1 MTEVNNSIG
10 EGSMH
15 DIMSVSITHKWAS
28 LNDLECARIGDIE
41 GTLAAMHAVQGVRA
55 CAIVQT
61 CNRIEAYL
69 DVSSEFDADAFV
81 SKFFPLIPGQLVGR
95 YESRDA
101 LKRLLRLAAGLESMI
116 VGEDQILGQLKEAA
130 DTAKR
135 IGTLSSELSLAFS
148 KAIQV
153 GKRARTETQINRGS
167 VSVGSAAVDL
177 AERILGTLD
186 DKVILTIGAGEL
198 GTLVAL
204 ALAERDLKTMFV
216 SNRTFRRAQ
225 TLAERLNGKA
235 VRFDKIEEYL
245 TEADLAI
252 SATAAPHYVLTYA
265 QLANVMRGRNG
276 RRLLIVD
283 IANPRDV
290 EEVAARIEGVELHN
304 IDDLKKIT
312 EQNLQRRRSEIGK
325 VVAIINE
332 ELRLLEEQ
340 FKKRKADELIA
351 SLYRNAENIR
361 ARELQKAYNRMR
373 ADGDTQHYQHVLDD
387 LTGSIVKK
395 LLFELTESLKEAAI
409 SDDYEL
415 MLSAHK
421 LFRLKGD

>member
-1 MTEVNNSIG
+1 MNG
-10 EGSMH
+10 
-15 DIMSVSITHKWAS
+15 IMSVSITHKWAS
-28 LNDLECARIGDIE
+28 LNDLECARIGDVE
-41 GTLAAMHAVQGVRA
+41 VTLKAMYAVQGVRA
-55 CAIVQT
+55 CVILQT

-69 DVSSEFDADAFV
+69 NVDSDFDVDAFV
-81 SKFFPLIPGQLVGR
+81 DQFFPLVPRQLIGR

-116 VGEDQILGQLKEAA
+116 VGEDQILGQLKSAA
-130 DTAKR
+130 EIARQMDTL
-135 IGTLSSELSLAFS
+135 GLELSLAFS

-153 GKRARTETQINRGS
+153 GKRARNETQINRGS

-177 AERILGTLD
+177 AEKILGTLD

-198 GTLVAL
+198 GTLVAV
-204 ALAERDLKTMFV
+204 ALAERNLKTMFV

-225 TLAERLNGKA
+225 TLAERLNGVA
-235 VRFDKIEEYL
+235 VRFDRVEEFL
-245 TEADLAI
+245 TDADLAI
-252 SATAAPHYVLTYA
+252 SATAAPHYILTHA
-265 QLANVMRGRNG
+265 QLTNVMQRRYG

-290 EEVAARIEGVELHN
+290 EEAVAGINGVELHN

-312 EQNLQRRRSEIGK
+312 EQNLLRRRSEIGK

-332 ELRLLEEQ
+332 ELKVLEEQ
-340 FKKRKADELIA
+340 FKKRRADELIA
-351 SLYRNAENIR
+351 SLYRNAESIR
-361 ARELQKAYNRMR
+361 TRELQKAYKRIH
-373 ADGDTQHYQHVLDD
+373 ADGDAQRYQQVLDD

-409 SDDYEL
+409 SDDHDL

-421 LFRLKGD
+421 LFKLKGD